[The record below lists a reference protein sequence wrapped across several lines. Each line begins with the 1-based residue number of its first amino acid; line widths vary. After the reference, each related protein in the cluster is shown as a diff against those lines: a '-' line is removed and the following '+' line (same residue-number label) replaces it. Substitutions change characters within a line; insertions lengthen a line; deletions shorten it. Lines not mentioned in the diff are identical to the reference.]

1 MEKVMVMVAVVATA
15 VAAGVGWRSEAAVYK
30 VGDAA
35 GWTILGSPNYTA
47 WAVTKNIHLGDTIV
61 FVYNKNFHNV
71 LEVSKE
77 NYKACNAA
85 SPIATYTTGNDSVT
99 LNRRGHHFFLCG
111 VPGHCAA
118 GQKVDIRIAK
128 PHAVSAA
135 APAASTK
142 ASPVPASA
150 GAGGGAVVG
159 SGSAPAPD
167 PRHSAADP
175 KGCALAPEMLFR
187 LSAMSAALILMQS

>member
-1 MEKVMVMVAVVATA
+1 MEKVMVMVVVAAAA
-15 VAAGVGWRSEAAVYK
+15 VAAGVGRSEAAVYK
-30 VGDAA
+30 VGDAV

-47 WAVTKNIHLGDTIV
+47 WTVSKDIHLGDTIM

-77 NYKACNAA
+77 DYKACNAA

-99 LNRRGHHFFLCG
+99 LNRRGHHFFICG

-128 PHAVSAA
+128 LHAPSGAV
-135 APAASTK
+135 APTGST
-142 ASPVPASA
+142 ATSPVPAA
-150 GAGGGAVVG
+150 ADAGGSV
-159 SGSAPAPD
+159 SGPAPAPG
-167 PRHSAADP
+167 PRPSAAGEERDLSQEVLL
-175 KGCALAPEMLFR
+175 C
-187 LSAMSAALILMQS
+187 LSAISAVLILM